1 MYNIIHQTLDLKKVK
16 HRQQFSDVAFCIL
29 LCNINTYIY
38 IYVAVYRPLQGLA
51 EQFSI
56 FICLERID
64 AFGKRAMMMIMITTM
79 DVVKTDDDI
88 GLWDWLEMKNRKR
101 EM

>member
-1 MYNIIHQTLDLKKVK
+1 
-16 HRQQFSDVAFCIL
+16 
-29 LCNINTYIY
+29 
-38 IYVAVYRPLQGLA
+38 
-51 EQFSI
+51 
-56 FICLERID
+56 
-64 AFGKRAMMMIMITTM
+64 MMIMITTM